1 MATIWTDKKR
11 SLFFGLPLSFT
22 KYICTDEKFIVEAG
36 MLSTREDEIRLYRI
50 LDLTLERSFMQR
62 IFGLGPSNVTPWINP
77 CQSLRL
83 KI

>member
-36 MLSTREDEIRLYRI
+36 MLSI
-50 LDLTLERSFMQR
+50 LWFLLKASFQPR
-62 IFGLGPSNVTPWINP
+62 R
-77 CQSLRL
+77 Q
-83 KI
+83 